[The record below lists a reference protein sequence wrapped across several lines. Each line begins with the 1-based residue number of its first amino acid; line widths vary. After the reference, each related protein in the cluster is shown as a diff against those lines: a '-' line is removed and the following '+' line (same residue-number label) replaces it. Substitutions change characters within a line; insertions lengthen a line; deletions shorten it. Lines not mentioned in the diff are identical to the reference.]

1 MVSTRELGFNFRN
14 FLLCWAVSLGQLGF
28 GYPSSIIGP
37 VLGEPSFLQAM
48 SLVDSSGIPSAK
60 QNQIIGAINGVFQA
74 GGCIGI
80 LMTSWILDKYGR
92 KISSI
97 YCALLGLIGGSILCG
112 SVNVTMFIIG
122 RFFAGAGAWGFLAC
136 TPIYTSELSP
146 ANLRGFYVGMNGVNV
161 AVGYSL
167 ASYMGMAFF
176 YAKEPALQ
184 WRGPLGIAL
193 VWPILTLGILMFVP
207 ESPRWLL
214 MKGRADE
221 ARDVILKLHTSKD
234 DPEQEFAREEFN
246 QMQAQSNLEKTLDSS
261 WRALFQR
268 RSYRKR
274 LLIASGFGF
283 IGQSTAVLVIN
294 NYGPTIY
301 KSLGFD
307 TKDQLALQ
315 CGSNTTAAVFNFLGA
330 AVMDRF
336 GRRPL
341 ILMSLLGCAVA
352 LAIETAM
359 VALYAEAGTNKA
371 GLSAGVFA
379 LYLFPAVYAMGI
391 DVAGYTFFSELFPNH
406 IRAKGVC
413 VVIAVI
419 ALTDLVY
426 LEVSATAF
434 ADIGW
439 KYYLVFI
446 IVTILGTIVM
456 YFSLPETKGIPL
468 EDMAK
473 IFGDTD
479 EVILDG
485 EAIHDS
491 KISPL
496 TANSSKSK
504 ETEVRGEE

>member
-1 MVSTRELGFNFRN
+1 
-14 FLLCWAVSLGQLGF
+14 
-28 GYPSSIIGP
+28 
-37 VLGEPSFLQAM
+37 
-48 SLVDSSGIPSAK
+48 
-60 QNQIIGAINGVFQA
+60 
-74 GGCIGI
+74 
-80 LMTSWILDKYGR
+80 
-92 KISSI
+92 
-97 YCALLGLIGGSILCG
+97 
-112 SVNVTMFIIG
+112 
-122 RFFAGAGAWGFLAC
+122 
-136 TPIYTSELSP
+136 
-146 ANLRGFYVGMNGVNV
+146 MNGVNV

-193 VWPILTLGILMFVP
+193 VWPVLTLVILMFVP

-214 MKGRADE
+214 MKGRVDE

-234 DPEQEFAREEFN
+234 DPEQKFAQEEFH

-341 ILMSLLGCAVA
+341 ILISLLGCAVA
-352 LAIETAM
+352 LTIETAM

-391 DVAGYTFFSELFPNH
+391 DVAGYTFFSEVNCENLLP
-406 IRAKGVC
+406 
-413 VVIAVI
+413 
-419 ALTDLVY
+419 T
-426 LEVSATAF
+426 VSAANTT
-434 ADIGW
+434 DSCSR
-439 KYYLVFI
+439 I
-446 IVTILGTIVM
+446 ISGQKVSAW
-456 YFSLPETKGIPL
+456 SLP
-468 EDMAK
+468 
-473 IFGDTD
+473 
-479 EVILDG
+479 
-485 EAIHDS
+485 
-491 KISPL
+491 
-496 TANSSKSK
+496 
-504 ETEVRGEE
+504 